1 MALIPFG
8 VTGTNLAFPEI
19 EADFD
24 TTRAVLS
31 WALSGYSITLAAL
44 QLLGGQLSDRFDAR
58 RLFVAGLAVFA
69 VASMVAAIAP
79 TPGLLIAGRCLQG
92 VGGALVIPASLV
104 VATAQYP
111 AERHPFVIAV
121 WTASFPIGSAVAP
134 VLTAVAL
141 QVGSW
146 RWMFGAISIAG
157 LVLIAVVRMVGL
169 APTAVADRPGA
180 GSGRPDG
187 IGIVLGTAGVG
198 LLTLGIVQG
207 PSWGWTSGRVLG
219 ALGAGG
225 CLVAAFIVQSLR
237 HTNPMM
243 DLRLFRIRTFAI
255 ASTAN
260 VFISTAGMAT
270 WLVWP
275 LVMTNQWGYSSIE
288 VGLAMTPTP
297 AIAGTISMLI
307 VRWTRDRGFR
317 SVLFFGSVILAAANA
332 WYVMALDAT
341 PDYVGAML
349 PGLILYGVGMGL
361 TFAPVNA
368 AALVDVD
375 PGRYGQANAGF
386 STGRFLAG
394 ALGIA
399 ATIAALGDGTGDP
412 FAGYDRAFGLLTAV
426 SLASAILIAVAWP
439 RHPSRPGTRD

>member
-1 MALIPFG
+1 MGLIPFA

-24 TTRAVLS
+24 TSRAVLS
-31 WALSGYSITLAAL
+31 WALSGYSITLAGL

-58 RLFVAGLAVFA
+58 RLFALGLAVFG
-69 VASMVAAIAP
+69 VASVLAAIAP
-79 TPGLLIAGRCLQG
+79 NPGVLIAGRCLQG

-104 VATAQYP
+104 VATSQYP

-134 VLTAVAL
+134 ALTALAV
-141 QVGSW
+141 QIGSW
-146 RWMFGAISIAG
+146 RWMFGAIAVGSA
-157 LVLIAVVRMVGL
+157 LIILAARQVGL
-169 APTAVADRPGA
+169 APSPARATQATGA
-180 GSGRPDG
+180 PDG
-187 IGIVLGTAGVG
+187 LGIVLGSTGVG

-207 PSWGWTSGRVLG
+207 PSWGWTSGRVLLALAAGLGLMG
-219 ALGAGG
+219 AF
-225 CLVAAFIVQSLR
+225 VAQSLR
-237 HTNPMM
+237 HPRPMI

-255 ASTAN
+255 AGVAN

-275 LVMTNQWGYSSIE
+275 LVMTNQWGYEAIE
-288 VGLAMTPTP
+288 VGLAITPTP
-297 AIAGTISMLI
+297 IIAGTISML
-307 VRWTRDRGFR
+307 VARWTGEHGFR
-317 SVLFFGSVILAAANA
+317 GVLFAGSVILAAANL
-332 WYVMALDAT
+332 WYVVALEAT
-341 PDYVGAML
+341 PDYLGAML
-349 PGLILYGVGMGL
+349 PGLVLYGIGMGL

-375 PGRYGQANAGF
+375 PSQYGQANAGF

-399 ATIAALGDGTGDP
+399 ATIAALGDGSDP
-412 FAGYDRAFGLLTAV
+412 FAGYDRAFTLLTV
-426 SLASAILIAVAWP
+426 TSIASAALVAVAWP
-439 RHPSRPGTRD
+439 RSPSRPGVD

>member
-1 MALIPFG
+1 MGLIPFA

-24 TTRAVLS
+24 TSRAVLS
-31 WALSGYSITLAAL
+31 WALSGYSITLAGL

-58 RLFVAGLAVFA
+58 RLFVLGLAVFGLASMLSA
-69 VASMVAAIAP
+69 VAP
-79 TPGLLIAGRCLQG
+79 NPGVLIAGRCLQG

-104 VATAQYP
+104 VATSQYP

-134 VLTAVAL
+134 ALTALAV

-146 RWMFGAISIAG
+146 RWMFGAIAVGSA
-157 LVLIAVVRMVGL
+157 LIILAARQVGL
-169 APTAVADRPGA
+169 APSPARATQATGA
-180 GSGRPDG
+180 PDG
-187 IGIVLGTAGVG
+187 LGIVLGSTGVG

-207 PSWGWTSGRVLG
+207 PSWGWTSGRVLLALAAGLGLMG
-219 ALGAGG
+219 AF
-225 CLVAAFIVQSLR
+225 VAQSLR
-237 HTNPMM
+237 HPRPMI

-255 ASTAN
+255 AGVAN

-275 LVMTNQWGYSSIE
+275 LVMTNQWGYEAIE
-288 VGLAMTPTP
+288 VGLAITPTP
-297 AIAGTISMLI
+297 IIAGTISML
-307 VRWTRDRGFR
+307 VARWTGEHGFR
-317 SVLFFGSVILAAANA
+317 GVLFAGSVILAAANL
-332 WYVMALDAT
+332 WYVVALEAT
-341 PDYVGAML
+341 PDYLGAML
-349 PGLILYGVGMGL
+349 PGLVLYGIGMGL

-375 PGRYGQANAGF
+375 PSQYGQANAGF

-399 ATIAALGDGTGDP
+399 ATIAALGDGSDP
-412 FAGYDRAFGLLTAV
+412 FAGYDRAFTLLTV
-426 SLASAILIAVAWP
+426 TSLASAALVAVAWP
-439 RHPSRPGTRD
+439 RSPSRPGVD

>member
-1 MALIPFG
+1 MGLIPFA

-24 TTRAVLS
+24 TSRAVLS
-31 WALSGYSITLAAL
+31 WALSGYSITLAGL

-58 RLFVAGLAVFA
+58 RLFALGLAVFG
-69 VASMVAAIAP
+69 VASVLAAIAP
-79 TPGLLIAGRCLQG
+79 NPGVLIAGRCLQG

-104 VATAQYP
+104 VATSQYP

-134 VLTAVAL
+134 ALTALAV
-141 QVGSW
+141 QIGSW
-146 RWMFGAISIAG
+146 RWMFGAI
-157 LVLIAVVRMVGL
+157 AVGSAFIILAARQVGL
-169 APTAVADRPGA
+169 APSPARATQATGA
-180 GSGRPDG
+180 PDG
-187 IGIVLGTAGVG
+187 LGIVLGSTGVG

-207 PSWGWTSGRVLG
+207 PSWGWTSGRVLLALAAGLGLMG
-219 ALGAGG
+219 AF
-225 CLVAAFIVQSLR
+225 VAQSLR
-237 HTNPMM
+237 HPRPMI

-255 ASTAN
+255 AGVAN

-275 LVMTNQWGYSSIE
+275 LVMTNQWGYEAIE
-288 VGLAMTPTP
+288 VGLAITPTP
-297 AIAGTISMLI
+297 IIAGTISML
-307 VRWTRDRGFR
+307 VARWTGEHGFR
-317 SVLFFGSVILAAANA
+317 GVLFAGSVILAAANL
-332 WYVMALDAT
+332 WYVVALEAT
-341 PDYVGAML
+341 PDYLGAML
-349 PGLILYGVGMGL
+349 PGLVLYGIGMGL

-375 PGRYGQANAGF
+375 PSQYGQANAGF

-399 ATIAALGDGTGDP
+399 ATIAALGDGSDP
-412 FAGYDRAFGLLTAV
+412 FAGYDRAFTLLTV
-426 SLASAILIAVAWP
+426 TSIASAALVAVAWP
-439 RHPSRPGTRD
+439 RSPSRPGVD